1 MKDVFGRE
9 WEMVTLKDKK
19 KKMKKKKKKIS
30 IAIKKSKLFVNNI
43 LFPNRIDTEKTIE
56 EEAEFTENI
65 INPKGVFRTT
75 VDPRLNETKKFIYLH
90 FLCD

>member
-9 WEMVTLKDKK
+9 WEMVTLKD

-43 LFPNRIDTEKTIE
+43 LFPNRTDTEKTIE
-56 EEAEFTENI
+56 EEMTEMFEADR
-65 INPKGVFRTT
+65 PKSM
-75 VDPRLNETKKFIYLH
+75 E
-90 FLCD
+90 

>member
-30 IAIKKSKLFVNNI
+30 IAIKKGKLFVNNI
-43 LFPNRIDTEKTIE
+43 LFPNRTYTEKTIE
-56 EEAEFTENI
+56 EEMTKLFEDDR
-65 INPKGVFRTT
+65 PKSM
-75 VDPRLNETKKFIYLH
+75 E
-90 FLCD
+90 